1 MCGQNTKTNLLDQQ
15 SRGVE
20 DEEVE
25 LCREV
30 RRRRVGVGG
39 GVSRVGVG
47 GGVGRVG
54 VGGGVG
60 RVGVGGGVGV
70 MGRGGGLAQCLR
82 TGKDELGTGN
92 F

>member
-1 MCGQNTKTNLLDQQ
+1 MWSKYENEFIRPTIK
-15 SRGVE
+15 GVE

-30 RRRRVGVGG
+30 RRR
-39 GVSRVGVG
+39 
-47 GGVGRVG
+47 
-54 VGGGVG
+54 

-92 F
+92 FYVSWWRGSRMRELLYLP

>member
-1 MCGQNTKTNLLDQQ
+1 MWSKYENEFIRPTIK
-15 SRGVE
+15 GVE

-30 RRRRVGVGG
+30 RRR
-39 GVSRVGVG
+39 
-47 GGVGRVG
+47 RVG